1 GHASLAGGPREDVS
15 ASLPSGARLDAA
27 APLLIGARLGPDARE
42 HVNGKIE
49 DPLVLTTAIP
59 SPDTLVFDPLLPPAG
74 LVAGWD
80 LSRGIE
86 GLDIVDVGPHRLGG
100 RLVNLP
106 TRAVT
111 GARWTGREMCWRH
124 APREYAA
131 IHFHDDDLYDAGW
144 ATDFEFTV

>member
-1 GHASLAGGPREDVS
+1 
-15 ASLPSGARLDAA
+15 A
-27 APLLIGARLGPDARE
+27 APAPE
-42 HVNGKIE
+42 T
-49 DPLVLTTAIP
+49 LVLGA
-59 SPDTLVFDPLLPPAG
+59 LLPPGG
-74 LVAGWD
+74 LIAGWD
-80 LSRGIE
+80 FSQGID
-86 GLDIVDVGPHRLGG
+86 GLDVIDVGLHRLSG

-144 ATDFEFTV
+144 ATDFEFTVPNDLPSA